1 MGKWFSEVVFQSQIF
16 LQGKIHDQAAALP
29 ILRNIRDSFQG
40 SFADGVIGDIDSIQ
54 KNTTWSCLLNS
65 CNRICNLNLTIAGY
79 SGNGKYFSAVDRKG
93 YIFYY
98 FKMILIFYSEI
109 LYL

>member
-54 KNTTWSCLLNS
+54 KNTT
-65 CNRICNLNLTIAGY
+65 
-79 SGNGKYFSAVDRKG
+79 
-93 YIFYY
+93 
-98 FKMILIFYSEI
+98 
-109 LYL
+109 